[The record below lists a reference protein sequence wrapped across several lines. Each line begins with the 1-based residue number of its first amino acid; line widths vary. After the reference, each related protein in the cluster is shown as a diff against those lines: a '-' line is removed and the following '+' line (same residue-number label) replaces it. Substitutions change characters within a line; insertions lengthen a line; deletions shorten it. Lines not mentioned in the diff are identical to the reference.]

1 MSRLKIAFLSY
12 RSDPFSGGQGIYI
25 KNISEALHNRGHE
38 ITIFS
43 GNPLPE
49 VNKAI
54 KVIRIETP
62 GFFETFDS
70 LERLKIFSSLE
81 KNRLNFMDFFET
93 FTGTFTEPV
102 FFGERLV
109 KNKYFQETVDEFDI
123 FHDNQSISSYP
134 ETVLKKLVTTLHHPI
149 HVDKKIDLAS
159 EKSFLSRL
167 SIKRWYSFLNF
178 QKKNLKAVKKVISPS
193 LSSKNDICRYFDY
206 PSKNISVIWNGINLD
221 DCKFH
226 QRESFSANFLT
237 IISADVPM
245 KNLKTVLKALYL
257 LKQDGLNAKLT
268 ILGDLREDN
277 KKLIDRLGLTKEIT
291 YKSKL
296 PRKQLIQALN
306 NADIGIAP
314 SEYEGFGFPLV
325 EMIATGLPVIV
336 SDKAS
341 LPELAGNAG
350 LIFNSEDSNDLK
362 EKMKELVE
370 NKTLRNKVTET
381 SKLRRDDFFG
391 WDEYAKKLEDLYKEI
406 ISGNI

>member
-1 MSRLKIAFLSY
+1 MPSLKIALLSY
-12 RSDPFSGGQGIYI
+12 RSDPFSGGQGIYV
-25 KNISEALHNRGHE
+25 KNVSEALLDRGHE

-54 KVIRIETP
+54 KVEKIDTP

-70 LERLKIFSSLE
+70 IERIKIFSTLE
-81 KNRLNFMDFFET
+81 KNRLNLLDFFET

-102 FFGERLV
+102 FFGERLI
-109 KNKYFQETVDEFDI
+109 KNKVFQESVDTFDI
-123 FHDNQSISSYP
+123 FHDNQSISAYP
-134 ETVLKKLVTTLHHPI
+134 QTILKKLITTVHHPI
-149 HVDKKIDLAS
+149 HVDKEIDLAT
-159 EKSFLSRL
+159 EKNFFTRL

-178 QKKNLKAVKKVISPS
+178 QKKNLASVKKVISPS
-193 LSSKNDICRYFDY
+193 ASSKNDIRNYFDY

-226 QRESFSANFLT
+226 QRETFNANFVT
-237 IISADVPM
+237 IISSDVPM
-245 KNLKTVLKALYL
+245 KNLKTVLKAIYL

-268 ILGDLREDN
+268 IIGDLREEN
-277 KKLIDRLGLTKEIT
+277 KNLINKLDLANDID

-296 PRKQLIQALN
+296 PRDELIKALN
-306 NADIGIAP
+306 DADIGIAP
-314 SEYEGFGFPLV
+314 SSYEGFGFPLV

-350 LIFNSEDSNDLK
+350 LIFDSKDSTDLK
-362 EKMKELVE
+362 KKMKELIE
-370 NKTLRNKVTET
+370 NKILRNKLTEN

-391 WDEYAKKLEDLYKEI
+391 WDEYAKKLEDLYEEI

>member
-1 MSRLKIAFLSY
+1 MSSLKIALLSY

-54 KVIRIETP
+54 KVVRIETP

-70 LERLKIFSSLE
+70 LERLKIFTSLE

-109 KNKYFQETVDEFDI
+109 KNKYFQETIDEFDI

-149 HVDKKIDLAS
+149 HVDKEIDLTS

-206 PSKNISVIWNGINLD
+206 PSKNISVIWNGINLN

-226 QRESFSANFLT
+226 QRESFNANFVT

-257 LKQDGLNAKLT
+257 LKQEGINAKLT
-268 ILGDLREDN
+268 IVGDLREDN
-277 KKLIDRLGLTKEIT
+277 NKLIDRLGLTKEIT

-296 PRKQLIQALN
+296 PRKQLIQSLN

-314 SEYEGFGFPLV
+314 SKYEGFGFPLV

-336 SDKAS
+336 SNKAS

-350 LIFNSEDSNDLK
+350 LIFNSSDSNDLK
-362 EKMKELVE
+362 EKMKELIV
-370 NKTLRNKVTET
+370 NAALRNKVTEN

>member
-1 MSRLKIAFLSY
+1 MSSLKIALLSY

-54 KVIRIETP
+54 KVVRIETP

-70 LERLKIFSSLE
+70 FERLKIFTSLE

-149 HVDKKIDLAS
+149 HVDKEIDLAS
-159 EKSFLSRL
+159 ERSFLSRL

-226 QRESFSANFLT
+226 QRDSFNANFVT

-268 ILGDLREDN
+268 IIGDLREDN
-277 KKLIDRLGLTKEIT
+277 NKLIERLGLTKEIT

-296 PRKQLIQALN
+296 PSKQLIQSLN

-314 SEYEGFGFPLV
+314 SKYEGFGFPLV

-350 LIFNSEDSNDLK
+350 LIFNSSDSNDLK
-362 EKMKELVE
+362 EKMKELIE
-370 NKTLRNKVTET
+370 NTTLRNKVTEN

>member
-1 MSRLKIAFLSY
+1 MPSLKIALLSY
-12 RSDPFSGGQGIYI
+12 RSDPYSGGQGIYI
-25 KNISEALHNRGHE
+25 KNLSEALHDRGHD

-49 VNKAI
+49 VSKEI
-54 KVIRIETP
+54 KVEKIDTP

-81 KNRLNFMDFFET
+81 KNRLNFLDFFET

-109 KNKYFQETVDEFDI
+109 KNKFFQESVDKFDI

-134 ETVLKKLVTTLHHPI
+134 ETVLKRLVTTLHHPI
-149 HVDKKIDLAS
+149 HVDKEIDLAS
-159 EKSFLSRL
+159 EMNFFSKL

-178 QKKNLKAVKKVISPS
+178 QKKNLRSVKKVISPS
-193 LSSKNDICRYFDY
+193 ASSKKDICRYFEY
-206 PSKNISVIWNGINLD
+206 PSENISVIWNGINLD

-226 QRESFSANFLT
+226 QREKFNSNFVT
-237 IISADVPM
+237 IISSDVPM
-245 KNLKTVLKALYL
+245 KNLKTLLKALHL
-257 LKQDGLNAKLT
+257 LKHEGLSANLT
-268 ILGDLREDN
+268 IIGDLREDN
-277 KKLIDRLGLTKEIT
+277 KKLIRNLGLTNEIN

-296 PRKQLIQALN
+296 TRAELIQSLN
-306 NADIGIAP
+306 HADIGIAP
-314 SEYEGFGFPLV
+314 SSYEGFGFPLV

-341 LPELAGNAG
+341 LPELAGSAG
-350 LIFNSEDSNDLK
+350 LIFNSEDSVDLK
-362 EKMKELVE
+362 NKMKELME
-370 NKTLRNKVTET
+370 NHVLRNKLAKN

>member
-1 MSRLKIAFLSY
+1 MSSLKIALLSY

-54 KVIRIETP
+54 KVVRIETP

-70 LERLKIFSSLE
+70 LERLKIFTSLE

-149 HVDKKIDLAS
+149 HVDKEIDLTS
-159 EKSFLSRL
+159 EKSFLTRL

-226 QRESFSANFLT
+226 QRESFNANFVT

-257 LKQDGLNAKLT
+257 LKQEGLNAKLT
-268 ILGDLREDN
+268 IVGDLREDN
-277 KKLIDRLGLTKEIT
+277 KKLIDRLGLTNEIT

-296 PRKQLIQALN
+296 PRKQLIQSLN

-314 SEYEGFGFPLV
+314 SKYEGFGFPLV

-350 LIFNSEDSNDLK
+350 LIFNSSDSNDLK
-362 EKMKELVE
+362 EKMKELIE
-370 NKTLRNKVTET
+370 NAELRNKVTEN

>member
-1 MSRLKIAFLSY
+1 MPSLKIALLSY

-25 KNISEALHNRGHE
+25 KNISEALLDRGHE

-49 VNKAI
+49 VNEAI
-54 KVIRIETP
+54 KVEKIDTP

-70 LERLKIFSSLE
+70 LERIKIFSSLE
-81 KNRLNFMDFFET
+81 KNRLNLLDFFET

-102 FFGERLV
+102 FFGERLI
-109 KNKYFQETVDEFDI
+109 KNKVFQESVDAFDI

-134 ETVLKKLVTTLHHPI
+134 QTVLKKLITTLHHPI
-149 HVDKKIDLAS
+149 HVDKEIDLAN
-159 EKSFLSRL
+159 EKNFFKRL

-178 QKKNLKAVKKVISPS
+178 QKKNLAFVRKIISPS
-193 LSSKNDICRYFDY
+193 ASSKNDICNYFDY

-226 QRESFSANFLT
+226 LREKFNANFVT
-237 IISADVPM
+237 IISSDVPM
-245 KNLKTVLKALYL
+245 KNLTTVLKAIYL
-257 LKQDGLNAKLT
+257 LKKDGLNAKLT
-268 ILGDLREDN
+268 ILGDLREEN
-277 KKLIDRLGLTKEIT
+277 KNLINNLGIANLID

-296 PRKQLIQALN
+296 PRDELIKSLN
-306 NADIGIAP
+306 SADIGIAP
-314 SEYEGFGFPLV
+314 SSYEGFGFPLV

-350 LIFNSEDSNDLK
+350 LIFDSEDSSDLK
-362 EKMKELVE
+362 KKMKELI
-370 NKTLRNKVTET
+370 KNKVLRDELTEK
-381 SKLRRDDFFG
+381 SKIRRDDFFG
-391 WDEYAKKLEDLYKEI
+391 WDEYAKKLEDLYEEI

>member
-1 MSRLKIAFLSY
+1 MSSLKIALLSY

-54 KVIRIETP
+54 KVVRIETP

-70 LERLKIFSSLE
+70 LERLKIFTSLE

-149 HVDKKIDLAS
+149 HVDKEIDLTS
-159 EKSFLSRL
+159 EKSFLTRL

-221 DCKFH
+221 DCKLH
-226 QRESFSANFLT
+226 QRESFNANFVT

-257 LKQDGLNAKLT
+257 LKQEGINAKLT
-268 ILGDLREDN
+268 IVGDLREDN
-277 KKLIDRLGLTKEIT
+277 NKLIDRLGLTKEIT

-296 PRKQLIQALN
+296 PRKQLIQSLN

-314 SEYEGFGFPLV
+314 SKYEGFGFPLV

-350 LIFNSEDSNDLK
+350 LIFNSSDSNDLK
-362 EKMKELVE
+362 EKMKELIE
-370 NKTLRNKVTET
+370 NAALRNKVAEN

>member
-1 MSRLKIAFLSY
+1 MSSLKIALLSY

-54 KVIRIETP
+54 KVVRIETP

-70 LERLKIFSSLE
+70 LDRLKIFSSLE

-109 KNKYFQETVDEFDI
+109 KNKHFQETVDEFDI

-134 ETVLKKLVTTLHHPI
+134 EKVLKKLVTTLHHPI
-149 HVDKKIDLAS
+149 HVDKEIDLTS
-159 EKSFLSRL
+159 EKSFLTRL

-206 PSKNISVIWNGINLD
+206 PSKNISVIWNGINLN

-226 QRESFSANFLT
+226 QRESFNANFVT

-268 ILGDLREDN
+268 IIGDLREDN
-277 KKLIDRLGLTKEIT
+277 NKLIDRLGLTKEIT

-296 PRKQLIQALN
+296 PRKQLIQSLN

-314 SEYEGFGFPLV
+314 SKYEGFGFPLV

-350 LIFNSEDSNDLK
+350 LIFNSSDSNDLK
-362 EKMKELVE
+362 EKMKELIE
-370 NKTLRNKVTET
+370 NAALRNKVAEN

>member
-1 MSRLKIAFLSY
+1 MSSLKIALLSY

-54 KVIRIETP
+54 KVVRIETP

-70 LERLKIFSSLE
+70 LERLKIFTSLE

-149 HVDKKIDLAS
+149 HVDKEIDLAS

-193 LSSKNDICRYFDY
+193 LSSKNDICHYFDY

-226 QRESFSANFLT
+226 QRESFNANFVT

-268 ILGDLREDN
+268 IVGDLREDN
-277 KKLIDRLGLTKEIT
+277 KKLIDRLGLTNEIT

-296 PRKQLIQALN
+296 PRKQLIQSLN

-314 SEYEGFGFPLV
+314 SKYEGFGFPLV

-350 LIFNSEDSNDLK
+350 LIFNSSDSNDLK
-362 EKMKELVE
+362 EKMKELIE
-370 NKTLRNKVTET
+370 NAALRNKVAEN

>member
-1 MSRLKIAFLSY
+1 MSSLKIALLSY

-54 KVIRIETP
+54 KVVRIETP

-70 LERLKIFSSLE
+70 LERLKIFTSLE

-123 FHDNQSISSYP
+123 FHDNQSISNYP
-134 ETVLKKLVTTLHHPI
+134 ETILKKLVTTLHHPI
-149 HVDKKIDLAS
+149 HVDKEIDLTS
-159 EKSFLSRL
+159 EKSFLTRL

-226 QRESFSANFLT
+226 ERESFNANFVT

-257 LKQDGLNAKLT
+257 LKQEGINAKLT
-268 ILGDLREDN
+268 IVGDLREDN
-277 KKLIDRLGLTKEIT
+277 NKLIDRLGLTKEIT

-296 PRKQLIQALN
+296 PRKQLIQSLN

-314 SEYEGFGFPLV
+314 SKYEGFGFPLV

-350 LIFNSEDSNDLK
+350 LIFNSSDSNDLK
-362 EKMKELVE
+362 EKMKELIE
-370 NKTLRNKVTET
+370 NAALRSKVTEN

>member
-1 MSRLKIAFLSY
+1 MPSLKIALLSY
-12 RSDPFSGGQGIYI
+12 RSDPFSGGQGIYV
-25 KNISEALHNRGHE
+25 KNVSEALLDRGHE

-54 KVIRIETP
+54 KVEKIDTP

-70 LERLKIFSSLE
+70 IERIKIFSNLE
-81 KNRLNFMDFFET
+81 KNRLNLLDFFET

-102 FFGERLV
+102 FFGERLI
-109 KNKYFQETVDEFDI
+109 KNKVFQESADTFDI
-123 FHDNQSISSYP
+123 FHDNQSISAYP
-134 ETVLKKLVTTLHHPI
+134 QTILKKLITTVHHPI
-149 HVDKKIDLAS
+149 HVDKEIDLAA
-159 EKSFLSRL
+159 EKNFFTRL

-178 QKKNLKAVKKVISPS
+178 QKKNLASVKKVISPS
-193 LSSKNDICRYFDY
+193 ASSKNDICNYFDY

-226 QRESFSANFLT
+226 QRETFNANFVT
-237 IISADVPM
+237 IISSDVPM
-245 KNLKTVLKALYL
+245 KNLKTVLKAIYL

-268 ILGDLREDN
+268 IIGDLREEN
-277 KKLIDRLGLTKEIT
+277 KNLINKLDLANNID

-296 PRKQLIQALN
+296 PRDELIKALN
-306 NADIGIAP
+306 DADIGIAA
-314 SEYEGFGFPLV
+314 SSYEGFGFPLV

-350 LIFNSEDSNDLK
+350 LIFDSKDSTDLK
-362 EKMKELVE
+362 KKMKELIE
-370 NKTLRNKVTET
+370 NKILRNKLTEN

-391 WDEYAKKLEDLYKEI
+391 WDEYAKKLEDLYEEI

>member
-1 MSRLKIAFLSY
+1 MSSLKIALLSY

-54 KVIRIETP
+54 KVVRIETP

-70 LERLKIFSSLE
+70 LERLKIFTSLE

-149 HVDKKIDLAS
+149 HVDKEIDLAS

-193 LSSKNDICRYFDY
+193 LSSKNDICHYFDY

-226 QRESFSANFLT
+226 QRESFNANFVT

-268 ILGDLREDN
+268 IVGDLREDN
-277 KKLIDRLGLTKEIT
+277 KKLIDRLGLTNEIT

-296 PRKQLIQALN
+296 PRKQLIQSLN

-314 SEYEGFGFPLV
+314 SKYEGFGFPLV

-350 LIFNSEDSNDLK
+350 LIFNSSDSNDLK
-362 EKMKELVE
+362 EKMKELIE
-370 NKTLRNKVTET
+370 NAELRNKVTEN

>member
-1 MSRLKIAFLSY
+1 MSSLKIALLSY

-25 KNISEALHNRGHE
+25 KNISEALHNRGHK

-54 KVIRIETP
+54 KVVRIETP

-70 LERLKIFSSLE
+70 LERLKIFTSLE

-149 HVDKKIDLAS
+149 HVDKEIDLKS
-159 EKSFLSRL
+159 EKSFLTRL

-226 QRESFSANFLT
+226 QRESFNANFVT

-268 ILGDLREDN
+268 IVGDLREDN
-277 KKLIDRLGLTKEIT
+277 KKLIDRLGLTNEIT

-296 PRKQLIQALN
+296 PRKQLIQSLN

-314 SEYEGFGFPLV
+314 SKYEGFGFPLV

-350 LIFNSEDSNDLK
+350 LIFNSSDSNDLK
-362 EKMKELVE
+362 EKMKELIE
-370 NKTLRNKVTET
+370 NAALRNKVTEN

>member
-1 MSRLKIAFLSY
+1 MSSLKIALLSY

-54 KVIRIETP
+54 KVVRIETP

-70 LERLKIFSSLE
+70 LERLKIFTSLE
-81 KNRLNFMDFFET
+81 KNRLNVMDFFET

-149 HVDKKIDLAS
+149 HVDKEIDLTS
-159 EKSFLSRL
+159 EKSFLKRL

-226 QRESFSANFLT
+226 QRESFNANFVT

-257 LKQDGLNAKLT
+257 LKQEGINAKLT
-268 ILGDLREDN
+268 IVGDLREDN
-277 KKLIDRLGLTKEIT
+277 NKLIDRLGLTKEIT

-296 PRKQLIQALN
+296 PRKQLIQSLN

-314 SEYEGFGFPLV
+314 SKYEGFGFPLV

-350 LIFNSEDSNDLK
+350 LIFNSSDSNDLK
-362 EKMKELVE
+362 EKMKELIE
-370 NKTLRNKVTET
+370 NTTLRNKVTEN

>member
-1 MSRLKIAFLSY
+1 MSSLKIALLSY

-25 KNISEALHNRGHE
+25 KNISEALHDRGHE

-54 KVIRIETP
+54 KVVRIETP

-70 LERLKIFSSLE
+70 LDRLKIFSSLE

-109 KNKYFQETVDEFDI
+109 KNKHFQETVDEFDI

-149 HVDKKIDLAS
+149 HVDKEIDLAS
-159 EKSFLSRL
+159 ERSFLSRL

-226 QRESFSANFLT
+226 ERESFNANFVT

-245 KNLKTVLKALYL
+245 KKLKTVLKALYL

-268 ILGDLREDN
+268 IIGDLREDN
-277 KKLIDRLGLTKEIT
+277 NKLIDRLGLTKEIT

-296 PRKQLIQALN
+296 PRKQLIQSLN

-314 SEYEGFGFPLV
+314 SKYEGFGFPLV

-350 LIFNSEDSNDLK
+350 LIFNSSDSNDLK
-362 EKMKELVE
+362 EKMKELIE
-370 NKTLRNKVTET
+370 NTTLRNKVTEN

>member
-1 MSRLKIAFLSY
+1 MSSLKIALLSY

-25 KNISEALHNRGHE
+25 KNISEALHNKGHE

-54 KVIRIETP
+54 KVVRIETP

-70 LERLKIFSSLE
+70 LERLKIFTSLE

-134 ETVLKKLVTTLHHPI
+134 ETVLKKLVTTLHHPL
-149 HVDKKIDLAS
+149 HVDKEIDLTS
-159 EKSFLSRL
+159 EKSFLTRL

-226 QRESFSANFLT
+226 QRESFNANFVT

-257 LKQDGLNAKLT
+257 LKQEGINAKLT
-268 ILGDLREDN
+268 IVGDLREDN
-277 KKLIDRLGLTKEIT
+277 NQLIDRLGLTKEIT

-296 PRKQLIQALN
+296 PRKQLIQSLN

-314 SEYEGFGFPLV
+314 SKYEGFGFPLV

-350 LIFNSEDSNDLK
+350 LIFNSSDSNDLK
-362 EKMKELVE
+362 EKMKELIE
-370 NKTLRNKVTET
+370 NAALRNKVTEN

>member
-1 MSRLKIAFLSY
+1 MSSLKIALLSY

-54 KVIRIETP
+54 KVVRIETP

-70 LERLKIFSSLE
+70 LERLKIFTSLE

-109 KNKYFQETVDEFDI
+109 ENKYFQETIDEFDI

-149 HVDKKIDLAS
+149 HVDKEIDLTS
-159 EKSFLSRL
+159 EKSFLKRL

-226 QRESFSANFLT
+226 ERESFNANFVT

-257 LKQDGLNAKLT
+257 LKQEGINAKLT
-268 ILGDLREDN
+268 IVGDLREDN
-277 KKLIDRLGLTKEIT
+277 NKLIDRLGLTKEIT

-296 PRKQLIQALN
+296 PRKQLIQSLN

-314 SEYEGFGFPLV
+314 SKYEGFGFPLV

-350 LIFNSEDSNDLK
+350 LIFNSSDSNDLK
-362 EKMKELVE
+362 EKMKELIE
-370 NKTLRNKVTET
+370 NAALRNKVAEN

>member
-1 MSRLKIAFLSY
+1 MPSLKIALLSY
-12 RSDPFSGGQGIYI
+12 RSDPFSGGQGIYV
-25 KNISEALHNRGHE
+25 KNVSEALLGRGHE

-54 KVIRIETP
+54 KVEKIDTP

-70 LERLKIFSSLE
+70 IERIKIFSNLE
-81 KNRLNFMDFFET
+81 KNRLNLLDFFET

-102 FFGERLV
+102 FFGERLI
-109 KNKYFQETVDEFDI
+109 KNKVFQESADTFDI
-123 FHDNQSISSYP
+123 FHDNQSISAYP
-134 ETVLKKLVTTLHHPI
+134 QTILKKLITTVHHPI
-149 HVDKKIDLAS
+149 HVDKEIDLAN
-159 EKSFLSRL
+159 EKNFFTKL

-178 QKKNLKAVKKVISPS
+178 QKKNLASVKKVISPS
-193 LSSKNDICRYFDY
+193 ASSKNDICNYFDY

-226 QRESFSANFLT
+226 QRETFNANFVT
-237 IISADVPM
+237 IISSDVPM
-245 KNLKTVLKALYL
+245 KNLKTVLKAIYL

-268 ILGDLREDN
+268 IIGDLREEN
-277 KKLIDRLGLTKEIT
+277 KNLINKLDLANNID

-296 PRKQLIQALN
+296 PRDELIKALN
-306 NADIGIAP
+306 DADIGIAP
-314 SEYEGFGFPLV
+314 SSYEGFGFPLV

-350 LIFNSEDSNDLK
+350 LIFDSKDSTDLK
-362 EKMKELVE
+362 KKMKELIE
-370 NKTLRNKVTET
+370 NKILRNKLTEN

-391 WDEYAKKLEDLYKEI
+391 WDEYAKKLEDLYEEI

>member
-1 MSRLKIAFLSY
+1 MSSLKIALLSY

-54 KVIRIETP
+54 KVVRIETP

-70 LERLKIFSSLE
+70 LERLKIFTSLE

-149 HVDKKIDLAS
+149 HVDKEIDLTS
-159 EKSFLSRL
+159 EKSFLKRL

-226 QRESFSANFLT
+226 ERESFNANFVT

-268 ILGDLREDN
+268 IIGDLREDN
-277 KKLIDRLGLTKEIT
+277 NKLIERLGLTKEIT

-296 PRKQLIQALN
+296 PRKQLIQSLN

-314 SEYEGFGFPLV
+314 SKYEGFGFPLV

-350 LIFNSEDSNDLK
+350 LIFNSSDSNDLK
-362 EKMKELVE
+362 GKMKELIE
-370 NKTLRNKVTET
+370 NAALRNKVAEN

>member
-1 MSRLKIAFLSY
+1 MSSLKIALLSY

-54 KVIRIETP
+54 KVVRIETP

-70 LERLKIFSSLE
+70 LERLKIFASLE

-134 ETVLKKLVTTLHHPI
+134 ETVLKKLVTTLHHPL
-149 HVDKKIDLAS
+149 HVDKEIDLTS
-159 EKSFLSRL
+159 EKSFLTRL

-206 PSKNISVIWNGINLD
+206 PSKNIFVIWNGINLD

-226 QRESFSANFLT
+226 QRESFNANFVT

-245 KNLKTVLKALYL
+245 KNLKTVLKAFYL
-257 LKQDGLNAKLT
+257 LKQEGINAKLT
-268 ILGDLREDN
+268 IVGDLREDN
-277 KKLIDRLGLTKEIT
+277 NKLIDRLGLTKEIT

-296 PRKQLIQALN
+296 PRKQLIQSLN

-314 SEYEGFGFPLV
+314 SKYEGFGFPLV

-350 LIFNSEDSNDLK
+350 LIFNSSDSNDLK
-362 EKMKELVE
+362 EKMKELIE
-370 NKTLRNKVTET
+370 NAALRNKVAEN

>member
-1 MSRLKIAFLSY
+1 MSSLKIALLSY

-54 KVIRIETP
+54 KVVRIETP
-62 GFFETFDS
+62 GFFQTFDS
-70 LERLKIFSSLE
+70 LERLKIFTSLE

-134 ETVLKKLVTTLHHPI
+134 ETVLKKLVTTLHHPLHI
-149 HVDKKIDLAS
+149 DKEIDLTS

-226 QRESFSANFLT
+226 QRESFNANFVT

-245 KNLKTVLKALYL
+245 KNLKTVIKALYL
-257 LKQDGLNAKLT
+257 LKQEGINAKLT
-268 ILGDLREDN
+268 IVGDLREDN
-277 KKLIDRLGLTKEIT
+277 NKLIDRLGLTKEIT

-296 PRKQLIQALN
+296 PRKQLIQSLN

-314 SEYEGFGFPLV
+314 SKYEGFGFPLV

-350 LIFNSEDSNDLK
+350 LIFNSSDSNDLK
-362 EKMKELVE
+362 EKMKELIE
-370 NKTLRNKVTET
+370 NAALRNKVAEN

>member
-1 MSRLKIAFLSY
+1 MSSLKIALLSY

-54 KVIRIETP
+54 KVVRIETP

-70 LERLKIFSSLE
+70 LERLKIFTSLE

-149 HVDKKIDLAS
+149 HVDKEIDLTS
-159 EKSFLSRL
+159 EKSFLKRL

-226 QRESFSANFLT
+226 QRESFSANFVT

-245 KNLKTVLKALYL
+245 KNLKTVLKASYL
-257 LKQDGLNAKLT
+257 LKQEGINAKLT
-268 ILGDLREDN
+268 IVGDLREDN

-314 SEYEGFGFPLV
+314 SKYEGFGFPLV

-350 LIFNSEDSNDLK
+350 LIFNSSDSNDLK
-362 EKMKELVE
+362 EKMKELIE
-370 NKTLRNKVTET
+370 NAALRNKVAEN

>member
-1 MSRLKIAFLSY
+1 MSSLKIALLSY

-54 KVIRIETP
+54 KVVRIETP

-70 LERLKIFSSLE
+70 LERLKIFTSLE

-149 HVDKKIDLAS
+149 HVDKEIDLTI
-159 EKSFLSRL
+159 EKSFLKRL

-221 DCKFH
+221 DYKFH
-226 QRESFSANFLT
+226 HRESFNANFVT

-257 LKQDGLNAKLT
+257 LKQEGINAKLT
-268 ILGDLREDN
+268 IVGDLREDN
-277 KKLIDRLGLTKEIT
+277 NNLIDRLGLTKEIT

-296 PRKQLIQALN
+296 PRKQLIQSLN

-314 SEYEGFGFPLV
+314 SKYEGFGFPLV

-350 LIFNSEDSNDLK
+350 LIFNSSDSNDLK
-362 EKMKELVE
+362 EKMKELIE
-370 NKTLRNKVTET
+370 NAALRNKVAEN
-381 SKLRRDDFFG
+381 SKLRRDDFLG
-391 WDEYAKKLEDLYKEI
+391 GTSMLRSLRTSTKK
-406 ISGNI
+406 

>member
-1 MSRLKIAFLSY
+1 MSSLKIALLSY

-54 KVIRIETP
+54 KVVRIETP

-70 LERLKIFSSLE
+70 LERLKIFTSLE

-134 ETVLKKLVTTLHHPI
+134 ETVLKKLVTTLHHPV
-149 HVDKKIDLAS
+149 HVDKEIDLTS

-226 QRESFSANFLT
+226 QRESFNANFVT

-257 LKQDGLNAKLT
+257 LKQEGINAKLT
-268 ILGDLREDN
+268 IVGDLREDN
-277 KKLIDRLGLTKEIT
+277 NKLIDRLGLTKEIT

-296 PRKQLIQALN
+296 PRKQLIQSLN

-314 SEYEGFGFPLV
+314 SKYEGFGFPLV

-350 LIFNSEDSNDLK
+350 LIFNSSDSNDLK
-362 EKMKELVE
+362 EKMKELIE
-370 NKTLRNKVTET
+370 NAALRNKVAEN

>member
-1 MSRLKIAFLSY
+1 MSSLKIALLSY

-149 HVDKKIDLAS
+149 HVDRELDLAS

-350 LIFNSEDSNDLK
+350 LIFNSDDSNDLK

-370 NKTLRNKVTET
+370 NKTLRNKVTEN

>member
-1 MSRLKIAFLSY
+1 MSSLKIALLSY

-149 HVDKKIDLAS
+149 HVDKEIDLAS

-226 QRESFSANFLT
+226 QRESFSANFVT

-268 ILGDLREDN
+268 IVGDLREDN

-296 PRKQLIQALN
+296 PRKQLIQELN

-314 SEYEGFGFPLV
+314 SVYEGFGFPLV

-350 LIFNSEDSNDLK
+350 LIFNSDDSNDLK

-370 NKTLRNKVTET
+370 NKTLRNKVTEN

>member
-1 MSRLKIAFLSY
+1 MSSLKIALLSY

-25 KNISEALHNRGHE
+25 KNISEALHNRGHK

-54 KVIRIETP
+54 KVVRIETP

-70 LERLKIFSSLE
+70 LERLKIFTSLE

-149 HVDKKIDLAS
+149 HVDKEIDLTT
-159 EKSFLSRL
+159 EKSFLTRL

-221 DCKFH
+221 DCKLH
-226 QRESFSANFLT
+226 QRESFNANFLT

-257 LKQDGLNAKLT
+257 LKQEGINAKLT
-268 ILGDLREDN
+268 IVGDLREDN
-277 KKLIDRLGLTKEIT
+277 KKLIDRLGLTNEIT

-296 PRKQLIQALN
+296 PRKQLIQSLN

-314 SEYEGFGFPLV
+314 SKYEGFGFPLV

-350 LIFNSEDSNDLK
+350 LIFNSSDSNDLK
-362 EKMKELVE
+362 EKMKELIE
-370 NKTLRNKVTET
+370 NAALRNKVTEN

>member
-1 MSRLKIAFLSY
+1 MSSLKIALLSY

-54 KVIRIETP
+54 KVVRIETP

-70 LERLKIFSSLE
+70 LERLKIFTSLE

-134 ETVLKKLVTTLHHPI
+134 EKVLKKLVTTLHHPI
-149 HVDKKIDLAS
+149 HVDKEIDLTS
-159 EKSFLSRL
+159 EKSFLKRL

-226 QRESFSANFLT
+226 ERESFNANFVT

-257 LKQDGLNAKLT
+257 LKQDGINAKLT
-268 ILGDLREDN
+268 IVGDLREDN
-277 KKLIDRLGLTKEIT
+277 NKLIDRLGLTKEIT

-296 PRKQLIQALN
+296 PRKQLIQSLN

-314 SEYEGFGFPLV
+314 SKYEGFGFPLV

-350 LIFNSEDSNDLK
+350 LIFNSSDSNDLK
-362 EKMKELVE
+362 EKMKELIE
-370 NKTLRNKVTET
+370 NTTLRNKVTEN

>member
-1 MSRLKIAFLSY
+1 MSSLKIALLSY

-54 KVIRIETP
+54 KVVRIETP

-70 LERLKIFSSLE
+70 LERLKIFTSLE

-149 HVDKKIDLAS
+149 HVDKEIDLTS
-159 EKSFLSRL
+159 EKSFLKRL

-226 QRESFSANFLT
+226 QRESFNANFVT

-257 LKQDGLNAKLT
+257 LKQEGINAKLT
-268 ILGDLREDN
+268 IVGDLREDN
-277 KKLIDRLGLTKEIT
+277 NKLIDRLGLTKEIT

-296 PRKQLIQALN
+296 PRKQLIQSLN

-314 SEYEGFGFPLV
+314 SKYEGFGFPLV

-350 LIFNSEDSNDLK
+350 LIFNSSDSNDLK
-362 EKMKELVE
+362 EKMKELIE
-370 NKTLRNKVTET
+370 NAALRNKVAEN